1 MYGNSFNILSVI
13 SNNQTVICN
22 LTSYRE
28 DIPKLDLLLPP
39 REIGHFVDRDFDI
52 AYMNYI
58 LGNDRVFYQFFGS
71 IIMNLYLGFD
81 VYIAISEEDWSIN
94 LVESLLKL
102 IQQRYGYNGLRINDM
117 NDYTAAVESGNFK
130 SRFDVDYGLANLD
143 LDKNR
148 YSMLEVDYNPER
160 FQTPDRD
167 FVSNFNY

>member
-1 MYGNSFNILSVI
+1 MLIYGNSFNII
-13 SNNQTVICN
+13 SNSETAVFN

-39 REIGHFVDRDFDI
+39 REIGHFIDRDFDI

-81 VYIAISEEDWSIN
+81 VYLAISDEDWSIN

-102 IQQRYGYNGLRINDM
+102 IQQRYGYNALRINDV
-117 NDYTAAVESGNFK
+117 NDYNAAIESGNFT
-130 SRFDVDYGLANLD
+130 SRFDIDYGLANLD

-148 YSMLEVDYNPER
+148 YSLLEVDYNPNR
-160 FQTPDRD
+160 FQAPDRD
-167 FVSNFNY
+167 FIPNYDY